1 MVSLVILTRALVTS
15 HRPSLPQL
23 PALQRIACTASNIY
37 LTIRIAYGRSKPP
50 TSGSRAADAA
60 PRAEPMRGNARGS
73 AGRWQEALEAGCA
86 PRVYLEGCHESVL
99 ACGIALDDLKA
110 HAVPPS
116 SPA

>member
-1 MVSLVILTRALVTS
+1 MLNRCILARGGEKS
-15 HRPSLPQL
+15 
-23 PALQRIACTASNIY
+23 CAS
-37 LTIRIAYGRSKPP
+37 PP
-50 TSGSRAADAA
+50 TGGRRAALTA
-60 PRAEPMRGNARGS
+60 PRANARIARRCLRPDTRGGGMGS

-99 ACGIALDDLKA
+99 AYGISLDDLKA

>member
-1 MVSLVILTRALVTS
+1 M
-15 HRPSLPQL
+15 
-23 PALQRIACTASNIY
+23 
-37 LTIRIAYGRSKPP
+37 
-50 TSGSRAADAA
+50 
-60 PRAEPMRGNARGS
+60 GS

-99 ACGIALDDLKA
+99 AYGISLDDLKA